1 MNLFESREE
10 RVARAKFAIRKGQ
23 ANIGR
28 YIQNCGKAREKYR
41 ELAKKSLAFGDEKQA
56 CLFVRNVRHY
66 DEQENRWNRFLLKLE
81 DVAMRGEAA
90 GAMGDLMRSVQQVC
104 TLITRDISMPEVA
117 ATTAKVEVSMDKVN
131 QMEDSIGQFIGGLEI
146 PTGEAGLSSPDISAE
161 ERAQLSPLLESLR
174 QEVQA
179 EGKST
184 PRTRLRPETPA
195 TVADSG
201 AVEKELERLRQL
213 RKDQA

>member
-81 DVAMRGEAA
+81 DVAMRGEAV
-90 GAMGDLMRSVQQVC
+90 GAIGDLMRSVQQVC
-104 TLITRDISMPEVA
+104 TLITRDISMKEVT
-117 ATTAKVEVSMDKVN
+117 ATAAKVEVSMDKVG

-146 PTGEAGLSSPDISAE
+146 PTGEAGLSSPEISADE
-161 ERAQLSPLLESLR
+161 QAQLAPILDSLR

-184 PRTRLRPETPA
+184 PRTRLRPEA
-195 TVADSG
+195 VAAARENG
-201 AVEKELERLRQL
+201 PVEKELERLRQL
-213 RKDQA
+213 RKDQP

>member
-23 ANIGR
+23 ANINR
-28 YIQNCGKAREKYR
+28 YIQNCSKAREKYR

-81 DVAMRGEAA
+81 DVAMRGEAV

-104 TLITRDISMPEVA
+104 TLIARDISMKEVT
-117 ATTAKVEVSMDKVN
+117 ATTAKVEVSMDKVG
-131 QMEDSIGQFIGGLEI
+131 QMEDSIGQFVGGLEI
-146 PTGEAGLSSPDISAE
+146 PAGETSLSSPEISADE
-161 ERAQLSPLLESLR
+161 QAELAPMLESLR

-184 PRTRLRPETPA
+184 PRTRLRAEPA
-195 TVADSG
+195 PAARESE
-201 AVEKELERLRQL
+201 AVETELARLRAL
-213 RKDQA
+213 RKAQS